1 MNILDEIKQSFHEG
15 GNLVKLI
22 YINLG
27 VFLAF
32 NLIRV
37 VFFLAGSDVGFS
49 ISRYLA
55 VPAYIPNLLQRPWT
69 IFTYMFFH
77 EGFLHIL
84 FNLLWLY
91 WFGKIFL
98 GFMSERKLVGVYIM
112 GGLAGAFL
120 YMLFYNVF
128 PVFSDVLPVSF
139 ALGASASVL
148 AIVFAASTYAP
159 NLQLHLMFIGPVKL
173 KYIALFMVVLDI
185 LGIAGSNAGGH
196 IAHLG
201 GALFGYLFIYFHQQK
216 VDLVQPVSWFIDV
229 FSASP
234 SERKRGKMKVDYKR
248 AAADEIEYNKI
259 KAEKQAEI
267 DRILDKISKDGYDSL
282 TAEEKKILFSMKDN
296 Q

>member
-15 GNLVKLI
+15 GTLVKLI
-22 YINLG
+22 YVNLA

-32 NLIRV
+32 NLLNVI
-37 VFFLAGSDVGFS
+37 FFLVGIDLGSV
-49 ISRYLA
+49 ISRYLS

-98 GFMSERKLVGVYIM
+98 GFMSERKLIGVYIM
-112 GGLAGAFL
+112 GGLSGALL
-120 YMLFYNVF
+120 YMIFYNIF
-128 PVFSDVLPVSF
+128 PAFAEVLPVSF

-173 KYIALFMVVLDI
+173 KYIAAFMVVLDI

-201 GALFGYLFIYFHQQK
+201 GAIFGYLFIYFQRQK
-216 VDLVQPVSWFIDV
+216 VDLVRPVSWFIDV
-229 FSASP
+229 FKSSP

-248 AAADEIEYNKI
+248 AAADELEYNKI

-267 DRILDKISKDGYDSL
+267 DRILDKISKAGYDSL
-282 TAEEKKILFSMKDN
+282 SAEEKKILFSMKDK
-296 Q
+296 